1 MERKCWVNA
10 QYSRREWTGVV
21 DIPNSGNNN
30 ELENKVLTIFQKIG
44 CELSPR
50 ELEACHQLRKN
61 RDRVIVK
68 FSRRK
73 TCEQIM

>member
-1 MERKCWVNA
+1 M
-10 QYSRREWTGVV
+10 V

-50 ELEACHQLRKN
+50 KLEACHQLRKN

>member
-1 MERKCWVNA
+1 MERQCWVNA
-10 QYSRREWTGVV
+10 QYSRREWIEVV

-50 ELEACHQLRKN
+50 ELEACHHLRKN

-73 TCEQIM
+73 TC